1 MKVGKAF
8 HLIVGCR
15 TKSLGCSRDQL
26 GIRFATGAC
35 GERKKRNVR
44 LTVHRLAAFDVAFR
58 IHPER
63 EEKPCKPMLIK

>member
-26 GIRFATGAC
+26 GIQFATGAC
-35 GERKKRNVR
+35 GERKQRS
-44 LTVHRLAAFDVAFR
+44 
-58 IHPER
+58 
-63 EEKPCKPMLIK
+63 M